1 MSGCAARSLSNFGVG
16 TRFLGR
22 LGKRRQNWVSLG
34 AVIASMAHM
43 ATVNTAA
50 ATTTAVVNTAV
61 DTAVHI
67 SSIVAALARTTSA

>member
-1 MSGCAARSLSNFGVG
+1 MNGCAARSLSNFAVD

-43 ATVNTAA
+43 ATVNTAT
-50 ATTTAVVNTAV
+50 TTTAVVNTAV
-61 DTAVHI
+61 GTAVHI
-67 SSIVAALARTTSA
+67 SSIAVALVRTTSA